1 LRVFLPSPS
10 EPSNKVDGIG
20 STTRE
25 KMSIIISTTCLDA
38 GIIPQVGIVCAHE
51 EPHPVRVLQNLA
63 PNNLATVTAEAH
75 RSVDPVWHL
84 YIDLRFGEE
93 F

>member
-1 LRVFLPSPS
+1 MNVSLYFFS
-10 EPSNKVDGIG
+10 KVAV
-20 STTRE
+20 E
-25 KMSIIISTTCLDA
+25 WLDR
-38 GIIPQVGIVCAHE
+38 IVRIVCAHE
-51 EPHPVRVLQNLA
+51 EPHPVRVPQNLA

-84 YIDLRFGEE
+84 YIDFRFGEE